1 MKKSLIAVAALAAVG
16 AASAQSSVTL
26 YGVVDAGYGVERV
39 KNKVTTVTGNVS
51 ATTASRTRTAGLI
64 SGGLSGSRWG
74 LKGQEDLGNGLSAV
88 FNVEAGFNS
97 TNGAF
102 NAGGFNRRSV
112 VGLKGSFG
120 QVLLGRD
127 YTPVDSIAGDYQ
139 AISKVTED
147 ELTKGFNTGRYSGV
161 HYSGEFGGV
170 GVNAFIGYD
179 DKKTTSATGMT
190 RTRAEGYGVGV
201 SYSGGPVT
209 VGAAV
214 QQFRDKNATT
224 TTRKNT
230 EYGVGATYDFTA
242 AKLYAHYL
250 ANDGAHADSRHEKP
264 MQQFGVGVTV
274 PFGAFTLGAQYAYNY
289 WKAPAGVMVAGQ
301 ATANNDK
308 IKGHDFA
315 LEGTYALSKRTAFYA
330 RAARTNSWKFK
341 NSFVSNGV
349 RKTAQTHTD
358 SFAVGLRHRF

>member
-26 YGVVDAGYGVERV
+26 YGVVDAGYGVEQVR
-39 KNKVTTVTGNVS
+39 NKVTVARVTSTEKVR
-51 ATTASRTRTAGLI
+51 TTGLI
-64 SGGLSGSRWG
+64 SGGSSGPRWG

-102 NAGGFNRRSV
+102 AGGFNRRSV

-139 AISKVTED
+139 AVSKVTED
-147 ELTKGFNTGRYSGV
+147 ELTKGFNTGRYTGV

-170 GVNAFIGYD
+170 GVSAFAGYD
-179 DKKTTSATGMT
+179 SKKTTNSTGVVSRA
-190 RTRAEGYGVGV
+190 RTEGYGIGV

-214 QQFRDKNATT
+214 QQFREKNAAT
-224 TTRKNT
+224 TTRKDT

-242 AKLYAHYL
+242 AKLHAHYL
-250 ANDGAHADSRHEKP
+250 ANDARNEKP

-289 WKAPAGVMVAGQ
+289 WKAPAGIMVAGQ
-301 ATANNDK
+301 ATVNNDK

-330 RAARTNSWKFK
+330 RAARANSWKVK
-341 NSFVSNGV
+341 NAGF
-349 RKTAQTHTD
+349 TAQTHTD